1 MTGIIWGAI
10 SVVISSSVSL
20 FMDKRTE
27 GECVM
32 LKYVRNRIRQR
43 IQWRLT
49 IYFVLILIPLVL
61 SGWFLNKRSQE
72 LLLSET
78 TARTESAMH
87 ALMDNIE
94 LTLQNVEELATML
107 STDSEMNDVLSNA
120 KRKLEAKDVMALAKM
135 KRKLANFLSIHPM
148 FSQIAI
154 YHDHSNSV
162 ISTLHGVLPVERA
175 DERIWLRQLLNGLGT
190 GMMFIQPDERIGA
203 GKPFGQAF
211 GADSL
216 AVVRAMDI
224 YNPNRERHALII
236 SLNMERFQQYIRS
249 VKPSE
254 QAELHLYTADG
265 KWVAGT
271 AQRPDSY
278 QDYMARAEASNQ
290 VLIQAVSPYYGW
302 TLTLS
307 QPKKELFAQSR
318 QLEYYA
324 VFMIVLSVVLALVM
338 AYSIYKS
345 IAAPMRMLAVGLRAI
360 TSGKLDVRLSSTRQD
375 EFGLVTHLFNHMAS
389 QQQHLIHDH
398 YEQSLR
404 LANTELKLLQS
415 QIHPHFLYN
424 TLDSI
429 YWMAKH
435 SEAED
440 ISEMVLHLSQFFRLS
455 LSKGKD
461 ILTVKECVEHLH
473 AYIRIQQ
480 IRFMDLFGVEYD
492 IEPRAEELPLVKLL
506 VQPIVENAIIHGLEK
521 SSQDQEMLLRIT
533 IRLEVSEGGES
544 LIIAVNDTGTGMTEE
559 TCARLQAELSAVLR
573 QPAEHSVTAS
583 GDTGAGYGLRNVA
596 ARMRLNYG
604 PRAKMQIDSIWR
616 KGTTVTL
623 VLPLS
628 EPNSVRHQA
637 S

>member
-1 MTGIIWGAI
+1 
-10 SVVISSSVSL
+10 
-20 FMDKRTE
+20 
-27 GECVM
+27 M
-32 LKYVRNRIRQR
+32 LKMIRDQIRQR

-49 IYFVLILIPLVL
+49 IYFVLILIPLL
-61 SGWFLNKRSQE
+61 LTGWFSNKRSQE

-94 LTLQNVEELATML
+94 LVLQNVEELSAVL
-107 STDSEMNDVLSNA
+107 STDTEMNDALA
-120 KRKLEAKDVMALAKM
+120 HTKRKLEPKNVMAFADLKH
-135 KRKLANFLSIHPM
+135 KLANFLSIHPM
-148 FSQIAI
+148 FSQIAV

-162 ISTLHGVLPVERA
+162 ISTLHGVLPVDRA

-190 GMMFIQPDERIGA
+190 GIVFIQPDERIGA

-236 SLNMERFQQYIRS
+236 SLNMGRLQQYIRS
-249 VKPSE
+249 VTPSP

-265 KWVAGT
+265 KWVTGT
-271 AQRPDSY
+271 AKQPESY
-278 QDYMARAEASNQ
+278 QDYLTRAEANDQ
-290 VLIQAVSPYYGW
+290 VLIQAASPYYGW
-302 TLTLS
+302 TLTLA
-307 QPKKELFAQSR
+307 QPKRELFAQSY

-324 VFMIVLSVVLALVM
+324 VFMIALSIVIALVM
-338 AYSIYKS
+338 AYSIYTS
-345 IAAPMRMLAVGLRAI
+345 IAAPMRKLARGMRAM
-360 TSGKLDVRLSSTRQD
+360 TSGNLDVRLTSTRQD
-375 EFGLVTHLFNHMAS
+375 EFGIVTHLFNHMAS

-429 YWMAKH
+429 YWMAQH
-435 SEAED
+435 AEAED
-440 ISEMVLHLSQFFRLS
+440 ISEMVLHLSRFFRLS

-461 ILTVKECVEHLH
+461 VITVKDCLEHLH

-480 IRFMDLFGVEYD
+480 IRFLDLFHMEYD
-492 IEPRAEELPLVKLL
+492 IESCAEELPLVKLL

-521 SSQDQEMLLRIT
+521 SSQQAEMLLRIVVRVEEDTEGRRLT
-533 IRLEVSEGGES
+533 IRVIDS
-544 LIIAVNDTGTGMTEE
+544 GTGMTEDMR
-559 TCARLQAELSAVLR
+559 AQLQAELSAVLR
-573 QPAEHSVTAS
+573 QPTEHGVVAN
-583 GDTGAGYGLRNVA
+583 GHTGAGYGLRNVA
-596 ARMRLNYG
+596 ARIRLNYG
-604 PRAKMQIDSIWR
+604 QNANIHIDSVWGG
-616 KGTTVTL
+616 GTTVTL
-623 VLPLS
+623 LLPLS
-628 EPNSVRHQA
+628 EPYVGRQIEDRSRTA
-637 S
+637 G

>member
-1 MTGIIWGAI
+1 
-10 SVVISSSVSL
+10 
-20 FMDKRTE
+20 
-27 GECVM
+27 M
-32 LKYVRNRIRQR
+32 LKMIRDQIRQR

-49 IYFVLILIPLVL
+49 IYFVLILIPLL
-61 SGWFLNKRSQE
+61 LTGWFSNKRSQE

-94 LTLQNVEELATML
+94 LVLQNVEELSAVL
-107 STDSEMNDVLSNA
+107 STDTEMNDALAHA
-120 KRKLEAKDVMALAKM
+120 KRKLEPKDVMAFADLKH
-135 KRKLANFLSIHPM
+135 KLANFLSIHPM
-148 FSQIAI
+148 FSQIAV

-162 ISTLHGVLPVERA
+162 ISTLHGVLPVDRA

-190 GMMFIQPDERIGA
+190 GIVFIQPDERIGA

-236 SLNMERFQQYIRS
+236 SLNMGRLQQYIRS
-249 VKPSE
+249 VTPSP

-265 KWVAGT
+265 KWVTGT
-271 AQRPDSY
+271 AEQPESY
-278 QDYMARAEASNQ
+278 QDYLTRAEANDQ
-290 VLIQAVSPYYGW
+290 VLIQAASSYYGW
-302 TLTLS
+302 TLTLA
-307 QPKKELFAQSR
+307 QPKRELFAQSY

-324 VFMIVLSVVLALVM
+324 VIMIALSIVIALVM
-338 AYSIYKS
+338 AYSIYTS
-345 IAAPMRMLAVGLRAI
+345 IAAPMRKLARGMRAM
-360 TSGKLDVRLSSTRQD
+360 TSGNLDVRLNSTRQD
-375 EFGLVTHLFNHMAS
+375 EFGIVTHLFNHMAS

-429 YWMAKH
+429 YWMAQH
-435 SEAED
+435 AEAED
-440 ISEMVLHLSQFFRLS
+440 ISEMVLHLSRFFRLS

-461 ILTVKECVEHLH
+461 VITVKDCLEHLH

-480 IRFMDLFGVEYD
+480 IRFLDLFHMEYD

-521 SSQDQEMLLRIT
+521 SSQQAEMLLRIVVRVEEDTEGRRLT
-533 IRLEVSEGGES
+533 IRVIDS
-544 LIIAVNDTGTGMTEE
+544 GTGMTEDMR
-559 TCARLQAELSAVLR
+559 AQLQAELSAVLR
-573 QPAEHSVTAS
+573 QPTEHGVVAS
-583 GDTGAGYGLRNVA
+583 DRTGAGYGLRNVA
-596 ARMRLNYG
+596 ARIRLNYG
-604 PRAKMQIDSIWR
+604 QNANIHIDSVWGG
-616 KGTTVTL
+616 GTTVTL

-628 EPNSVRHQA
+628 EPYAGRQIEDRSRTA
-637 S
+637 G

>member
-1 MTGIIWGAI
+1 
-10 SVVISSSVSL
+10 
-20 FMDKRTE
+20 
-27 GECVM
+27 M
-32 LKYVRNRIRQR
+32 LKMIRDQIRQR

-49 IYFVLILIPLVL
+49 IYFVLILIPLL
-61 SGWFLNKRSQE
+61 LTGWFSNKRSQE

-94 LTLQNVEELATML
+94 LVLQNVEELSAVL
-107 STDSEMNDVLSNA
+107 STDTEMNDALAHA
-120 KRKLEAKDVMALAKM
+120 KRKLEPKDVMAFADLKH
-135 KRKLANFLSIHPM
+135 KLANFLSIHPM
-148 FSQIAI
+148 FSQIAV

-162 ISTLHGVLPVERA
+162 ISTLHGVLPVDRA

-190 GMMFIQPDERIGA
+190 GIVFIQPDERIGA

-236 SLNMERFQQYIRS
+236 SLNMGRLQQYIRS
-249 VKPSE
+249 VTPSP

-265 KWVAGT
+265 KWVTGT
-271 AQRPDSY
+271 AEQPESY
-278 QDYMARAEASNQ
+278 QDYLTRAEANDQ
-290 VLIQAVSPYYGW
+290 VLIQAASPYYGW
-302 TLTLS
+302 TLTLA
-307 QPKKELFAQSR
+307 QPKRELFAQSY

-324 VFMIVLSVVLALVM
+324 VFMIALSIVIALVM
-338 AYSIYKS
+338 AYSIYTS
-345 IAAPMRMLAVGLRAI
+345 IAAPMRKLARGMRAM
-360 TSGKLDVRLSSTRQD
+360 TSGNLDVRLNSTRQD
-375 EFGLVTHLFNHMAS
+375 EFGIVTHLFNHMAS

-429 YWMAKH
+429 YWMAQH
-435 SEAED
+435 AEAED
-440 ISEMVLHLSQFFRLS
+440 ISEMVLHLSRFFRLS

-461 ILTVKECVEHLH
+461 VITVKDCLEHLH

-480 IRFMDLFGVEYD
+480 IRFLDLFHMEYD

-521 SSQDQEMLLRIT
+521 SSQQAEMLLRIVVRVEEDTEGRRLT
-533 IRLEVSEGGES
+533 IRVIDS
-544 LIIAVNDTGTGMTEE
+544 GTGMTEDMR
-559 TCARLQAELSAVLR
+559 AQLQAELSAVLR
-573 QPAEHSVTAS
+573 QPTEHGVVAS
-583 GDTGAGYGLRNVA
+583 DRTGAGYGLRNVA
-596 ARMRLNYG
+596 ARIRLNYG
-604 PRAKMQIDSIWR
+604 QNANIHIDSVWGG
-616 KGTTVTL
+616 GTTVTL

-628 EPNSVRHQA
+628 EPYAGRQIEDRSRTA
-637 S
+637 G

>member
-1 MTGIIWGAI
+1 
-10 SVVISSSVSL
+10 
-20 FMDKRTE
+20 
-27 GECVM
+27 M
-32 LKYVRNRIRQR
+32 LKYVRNQIRQR

-61 SGWFLNKRSQE
+61 TGWFSNKRSQE

-94 LTLQNVEELATML
+94 LVLQNVEELSTML
-107 STDSEMNDVLSNA
+107 STDSEMNDALTYA
-120 KRKLEAKDVMALAKM
+120 KRKLEAEDVMELVKM
-135 KRKLANFLSIHPM
+135 KRKLADFLSIHPM
-148 FSQIAI
+148 FSQIAV
-154 YHDHSNSV
+154 YHDNSNSV
-162 ISTLHGVLPVERA
+162 ISTIHGVLPIERA
-175 DERIWLRQLLNGLGT
+175 DERIWLRQQLNGLGT
-190 GMMFIQPDERIGA
+190 GMMFIQPDEQIGA
-203 GKPFGQAF
+203 GKLFGQVF

-216 AVVRAMDI
+216 TVVRAMDI
-224 YNPNRERHALII
+224 YNPNRDRNALII
-236 SLNMERFQQYIRS
+236 SLNMERLQQYIRS
-249 VKPSE
+249 VTPSA

-271 AQRPDSY
+271 SQRPDSY
-278 QDYMARAEASNQ
+278 QDYLARAEASDQ
-290 VLIQAVSPYYGW
+290 VLIQTASPYYGW
-302 TLTLS
+302 TLTLA

-318 QLEYYA
+318 QVEYYA
-324 VFMIVLSVVLALVM
+324 LFMIALSIVLALIM

-345 IAAPMRMLAVGLRAI
+345 IAAPMRMLAVGLRSI
-360 TSGKLDVRLSSTRQD
+360 KSGKLHVRLKSTRQD
-375 EFGLVTHLFNHMAS
+375 EFGLVTELFNHMAS

-440 ISEMVLHLSQFFRLS
+440 ISEMVLHLSRFFRLS

-461 ILTVKECVEHLH
+461 VLTVKECVEHLH

-480 IRFMDLFGVEYD
+480 IRFMDLFRVEYD
-492 IEPRAEELPLVKLL
+492 IDPRAEELPLVKLL

-521 SSQDQEMLLRIT
+521 SPSPDQEMLLNIAVRVK
-533 IRLEVSEGGES
+533 ESEGGECLVIS
-544 LIIAVNDTGTGMTEE
+544 VNDTGTGMTEDRRE
-559 TCARLQAELSAVLR
+559 RLQVELSAVLR
-573 QPAEHSVTAS
+573 QPTEHGVMAG

-604 PRAKMQIDSIWR
+604 PHAKIYIESIWR
-616 KGTTVTL
+616 EGTTVSI

-628 EPNSVRHQA
+628 ELYSVTYQV

>member
-1 MTGIIWGAI
+1 
-10 SVVISSSVSL
+10 
-20 FMDKRTE
+20 
-27 GECVM
+27 M
-32 LKYVRNRIRQR
+32 LKYVRNQIRQR

-49 IYFVLILIPLVL
+49 IYFVLILIPLL
-61 SGWFLNKRSQE
+61 LTGWFSNKRSQE

-94 LTLQNVEELATML
+94 LVLQNVEELSAML
-107 STDSEMNDVLSNA
+107 STDTEMNEALTHA
-120 KRKLEAKDVMALAKM
+120 KRELKGNDIMAFADMKHKLS
-135 KRKLANFLSIHPM
+135 NFLSIHPM
-148 FSQIAI
+148 FSQIAV

-162 ISTLHGVLPVERA
+162 ISTLHGVLPVDRA
-175 DERIWLRQLLNGLGT
+175 NDRIWLRQLLNGMGT
-190 GMMFIQPDERIGA
+190 GIVFIQPDERIGA

-236 SLNMERFQQYIRS
+236 SLNMARLQQYIRS
-249 VKPSE
+249 VTPSP

-265 KWVAGT
+265 KWVTGT
-271 AQRPDSY
+271 AERPQSY
-278 QDYMARAEASNQ
+278 QDYMSRAEASDH
-290 VLIQAVSPYYGW
+290 VLIQAASPYYGW

-307 QPKKELFAQSR
+307 QPKKELFAQSY

-324 VFMIVLSVVLALVM
+324 VFMIVLSIVLALVM
-338 AYSIYKS
+338 AYSIYTS
-345 IAAPMRMLAVGLRAI
+345 IAAPMRKLARGMRAI
-360 TSGKLDVRLSSTRQD
+360 TIGKLDVRLNSNRQD
-375 EFGLVTHLFNHMAS
+375 EFGLVTDLFNHMAS

-429 YWMAKH
+429 YWMAQH
-435 SEAED
+435 AEAED
-440 ISEMVLHLSQFFRLS
+440 ISEMVLHLSRFFRLS
-455 LSKGKD
+455 LSKGRD
-461 ILTVKECVEHLH
+461 VLTVKECLEHLH

-480 IRFMDLFGVEYD
+480 IRFMDLFRIEYEVE
-492 IEPRAEELPLVKLL
+492 PQAEGIPLVKLL
-506 VQPIVENAIIHGLEK
+506 VQPVVENAIIHGLEK
-521 SSQDQEMLLRIT
+521 SSQAEEMLLRIAV
-533 IRLEVSEGGES
+533 RVEEKEGGRC
-544 LIIAVNDTGTGMTEE
+544 LIIAIIDSGTGMTEDVSL
-559 TCARLQAELSAVLR
+559 RLQAELSAVLR
-573 QPAEHSVTAS
+573 EPTEQGLKVSNQAGS
-583 GDTGAGYGLRNVA
+583 GYGLRNVA

-604 PRAKMQIDSIWR
+604 PRAHIHISSVPGE
-616 KGTTVTL
+616 GTTVTL

-628 EPNSVRHQA
+628 EPYKSRAGVWTEA
-637 S
+637 AG

>member
-1 MTGIIWGAI
+1 
-10 SVVISSSVSL
+10 
-20 FMDKRTE
+20 
-27 GECVM
+27 M
-32 LKYVRNRIRQR
+32 LKMIRDQIRQR

-49 IYFVLILIPLVL
+49 IYFVLILIPLL
-61 SGWFLNKRSQE
+61 LTGWFSNKRSQE

-94 LTLQNVEELATML
+94 LVLQNVEELSAVL
-107 STDSEMNDVLSNA
+107 STDTEMNDALAHA
-120 KRKLEAKDVMALAKM
+120 KRKLEPKDVMAFADLKH
-135 KRKLANFLSIHPM
+135 KLANFLSIHPM
-148 FSQIAI
+148 FSQIAV

-162 ISTLHGVLPVERA
+162 ISTLHGVLPVDRA

-190 GMMFIQPDERIGA
+190 GIVFIQPDERIGA

-236 SLNMERFQQYIRS
+236 SLNMGRLQQYIRS
-249 VKPSE
+249 VTPSP

-265 KWVAGT
+265 KWVTGT
-271 AQRPDSY
+271 AEQPESY
-278 QDYMARAEASNQ
+278 QDYLTRAEANDQ
-290 VLIQAVSPYYGW
+290 VLIQAASSYYGW
-302 TLTLS
+302 TLTLA
-307 QPKKELFAQSR
+307 QPKRELFAQSY

-324 VFMIVLSVVLALVM
+324 VFMIALSIVIALVM
-338 AYSIYKS
+338 AYSIYTS
-345 IAAPMRMLAVGLRAI
+345 IAAPMRKLARGMRAM
-360 TSGKLDVRLSSTRQD
+360 TSGNLDVRLNSTRQD
-375 EFGLVTHLFNHMAS
+375 EFGIVTHLFNHMAS

-429 YWMAKH
+429 YWMAQH
-435 SEAED
+435 AEAED
-440 ISEMVLHLSQFFRLS
+440 ISEMVLHLSRFFRLS

-461 ILTVKECVEHLH
+461 VITVKDCLEHLH

-480 IRFMDLFGVEYD
+480 IRFLDLFHMEYD

-521 SSQDQEMLLRIT
+521 SSQQAEMLLRIVVRVEEDTEGRRLT
-533 IRLEVSEGGES
+533 IRVIDS
-544 LIIAVNDTGTGMTEE
+544 GTGMTEDMR
-559 TCARLQAELSAVLR
+559 AQLQAELSAVLR
-573 QPAEHSVTAS
+573 QPTEHGVVAS
-583 GDTGAGYGLRNVA
+583 DRTGAGYGLRNVA
-596 ARMRLNYG
+596 ARIRLNYG
-604 PRAKMQIDSIWR
+604 QNANIHIDSVWGG
-616 KGTTVTL
+616 GTTVTL

-628 EPNSVRHQA
+628 EPYAGRQIEDRSRTA
-637 S
+637 G

>member
-1 MTGIIWGAI
+1 
-10 SVVISSSVSL
+10 
-20 FMDKRTE
+20 
-27 GECVM
+27 M
-32 LKYVRNRIRQR
+32 LKMIRDQIRQR

-49 IYFVLILIPLVL
+49 IYFVLILIPLL
-61 SGWFLNKRSQE
+61 LTGWFSNKRSQE

-94 LTLQNVEELATML
+94 LVLQNVEELSAVL
-107 STDSEMNDVLSNA
+107 STDTEMNDALAHA
-120 KRKLEAKDVMALAKM
+120 KRKLEPKDVMAFADLKH
-135 KRKLANFLSIHPM
+135 KLANFLSIHPM
-148 FSQIAI
+148 FSQIAV

-162 ISTLHGVLPVERA
+162 ISTLHGVLPVDRA

-190 GMMFIQPDERIGA
+190 GIVFIQPDERIGA

-236 SLNMERFQQYIRS
+236 SLNMGRLQQYIRS
-249 VKPSE
+249 VTPSP

-265 KWVAGT
+265 KWVTGT
-271 AQRPDSY
+271 AEQPESY
-278 QDYMARAEASNQ
+278 QDYLTRAEANDQ
-290 VLIQAVSPYYGW
+290 VLIQAASPYYGW
-302 TLTLS
+302 TLTLA
-307 QPKKELFAQSR
+307 QPKRELFAQSY

-324 VFMIVLSVVLALVM
+324 VFMIALSIVIALVM
-338 AYSIYKS
+338 AYSIYTS
-345 IAAPMRMLAVGLRAI
+345 IAAPMRKLARGMRAM
-360 TSGKLDVRLSSTRQD
+360 TSGNLDVRLNSTRQD
-375 EFGLVTHLFNHMAS
+375 EFGIVTHLFNHMAS

-429 YWMAKH
+429 YWMAQH
-435 SEAED
+435 AEAED
-440 ISEMVLHLSQFFRLS
+440 ISEMVLHLSRFFRLS

-461 ILTVKECVEHLH
+461 VITVKDCLEHLH

-480 IRFMDLFGVEYD
+480 IRFLDLFHMEYD
-492 IEPRAEELPLVKLL
+492 IEQRAEELPLVKLL

-521 SSQDQEMLLRIT
+521 SSQQAEMLLRIVVRVEEDTEGRRLT
-533 IRLEVSEGGES
+533 IRVIDS
-544 LIIAVNDTGTGMTEE
+544 GTGMTEDMR
-559 TCARLQAELSAVLR
+559 AQLQAELSAVLR
-573 QPAEHSVTAS
+573 QPTEHGVVAS
-583 GDTGAGYGLRNVA
+583 DRTGAGYGLRNVA
-596 ARMRLNYG
+596 ARIRLNYG
-604 PRAKMQIDSIWR
+604 QNANIHIDSVWGG
-616 KGTTVTL
+616 GTTVTL

-628 EPNSVRHQA
+628 EPYVGRQIEDRSRTA
-637 S
+637 G